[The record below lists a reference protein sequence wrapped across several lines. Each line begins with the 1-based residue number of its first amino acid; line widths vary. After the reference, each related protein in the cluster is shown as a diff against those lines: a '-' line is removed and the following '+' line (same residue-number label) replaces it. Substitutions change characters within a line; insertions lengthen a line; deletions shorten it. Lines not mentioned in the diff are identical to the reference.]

1 MLSSKF
7 IDITKCLPANP
18 ERSSFNFQ
26 QMWQHIL
33 YRTSLRANI
42 AKPIKEIL
50 CNFNLKIIDIF
61 SPFFSL
67 LVFFSKMLQNMK
79 IWIAVATVAMLGMCQ
94 AQLQPSEAYL
104 HFTELDDDSKVR
116 LYWKFDDG
124 NITFEVSSLPL

>member
-1 MLSSKF
+1 
-7 IDITKCLPANP
+7 
-18 ERSSFNFQ
+18 
-26 QMWQHIL
+26 
-33 YRTSLRANI
+33 
-42 AKPIKEIL
+42 
-50 CNFNLKIIDIF
+50 
-61 SPFFSL
+61 
-67 LVFFSKMLQNMK
+67 MK